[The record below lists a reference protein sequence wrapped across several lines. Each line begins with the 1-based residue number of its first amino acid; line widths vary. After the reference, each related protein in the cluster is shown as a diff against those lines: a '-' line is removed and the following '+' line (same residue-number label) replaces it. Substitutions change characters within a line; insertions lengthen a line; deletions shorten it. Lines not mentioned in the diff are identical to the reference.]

1 MNKLIETLI
10 KEKLT
15 LITIESFTGGGLAH
29 HFIKHTGASRWFKQG
44 FVLYQAEAK
53 AQYLGMPLEALNKI
67 DPVSEALVKKLLVK
81 ALEINPRTISIV
93 TTGNA
98 GPNVQGQQKVGD
110 FYIGISDGKHEHIQF
125 GQAKGSRIQI
135 QQSGVKMAVKM
146 LSEFLSTYYV
156 VSPK

>member
-1 MNKLIETLI
+1 MNKLIQTLI
-10 KEKLT
+10 KQKLT
-15 LITIESFTGGGLAH
+15 IQTVESFTGGRVADQ
-29 HFIKHTGASRWFKQG
+29 FVKHSGASHWFKQG
-44 FVLYQAEAK
+44 FILYQAEAK
-53 AQYLGMPLEALNKI
+53 AEFLGIPLEALNKI

-81 ALEINPRTISIV
+81 ALEINPRTITII

-98 GPNVQGQQKVGD
+98 GPKAQGQQKVGD
-110 FYIGISDGKHEHIQF
+110 FYIAISDGKHEHIQF